1 MCMYNYILN
10 HINVFKISKLN
21 IDSWGF
27 WDLHVPRCVVR
38 ILASDDASDDLN
50 CKVPVEGIMEKRT
63 ILIQRHKGNYDS
75 QGVFETNNFFGSKCN
90 D

>member
-1 MCMYNYILN
+1 MCA
-10 HINVFKISKLN
+10 VGIS
-21 IDSWGF
+21 
-27 WDLHVPRCVVR
+27 
-38 ILASDDASDDLN
+38 ASNDASDDFN
-50 CKVPVEGIMEKRT
+50 YEVPVEGIVEKRT